1 MGLPDHELKDTYTH
15 DEVQHIVAREWAKQ
29 EILRLANGQMELQRT
44 MIEVTGQNSAELKGL
59 RELLTGFPSLVSE
72 QVSRCRKDLRA
83 EIENEFPTKLESLR
97 MEQRIEDKI
106 GATDTTLG
114 KQISALD
121 KKVDSLEGKVDKQW
135 LKITVIVGTIVGIG
149 GVVQWLLATGNAL
162 IK

>member
-1 MGLPDHELKDTYTH
+1 MGLPDQEPRDTYTH

-72 QVSRCRKDLRA
+72 QVNRCRKDLRA

-114 KQISALD
+114 KQIAALD